1 VPRLKSIKKMRGRG
15 SVPLPIHPRVTYAA
29 HLIRRRFRGH
39 NKSSVKARMPDDY
52 EGSTCLS
59 LSSPLYLSLPFVFHV
74 ARETR
79 NDRRGHSSSS
89 LLWPRLYLHWWITF
103 FLAEYLCARFCGPA
117 LSSALVAL
125 LLIFHPLLGSIT
137 SWVTGGLH
145 LHTKQSRGSERGREE
160 EDPLCT
166 RQTKPG
172 GQSVLYEYK
181 ADRNFGDVF
190 HYNNV
195 ARF

>member
-29 HLIRRRFRGH
+29 HLIRRWFRGH

-137 SWVTGGLH
+137 SWGDRWPPFAH
-145 LHTKQSRGSERGREE
+145 QTKQGKRER
-160 EDPLCT
+160 
-166 RQTKPG
+166 PG
-172 GQSVLYEYK
+172 GRRPTLHASNKTRRPKCALRVQGRPE
-181 ADRNFGDVF
+181 FW
-190 HYNNV
+190 
-195 ARF
+195 